1 MENYIKSELV
11 EGICVVFENCEFVY
25 IPSKYLHNL
34 EVKGVSRNKY
44 LSGYDGDL
52 SVRDM
57 TVSNYVNF
65 TVEEYGDTSEILEE
79 SMLFTDK
86 YNPYDGYGRL
96 YRSQDITSIEYIYL
110 DGTKEQMY
118 IDYSDE
124 DALSDPNQYQINKP
138 VISKDIS
145 RGVNIRI
152 ANPENIKKYESVV
165 KGDSEQED
173 YGKLYGFGVESD
185 KEELKEL
192 EGVYL

>member
-11 EGICVVFENCEFVY
+11 EGICVIFENCEFVY
-25 IPSKYLHNL
+25 IPSKYLRNL

-44 LSGYDGDL
+44 LSGHGEDL
-52 SVRDM
+52 KVRDM

-65 TVEEYGDTSEILEE
+65 TVEEYGDTAEILEE

-118 IDYSDE
+118 IDYSE
-124 DALSDPNQYQINKP
+124 EGALSDPNLYQINKP
-138 VISKDIS
+138 VISKYVA
-145 RGVNIRI
+145 RGVNIKI
-152 ANPENIKKYESVV
+152 ASPATLQKYEP
-165 KGDSEQED
+165 
-173 YGKLYGFGVESD
+173 
-185 KEELKEL
+185 
-192 EGVYL
+192 EGEK

>member
-11 EGICVVFENCEFVY
+11 AGICVIFENCEFVY
-25 IPSKYLHNL
+25 IPTKFIHNL
-34 EVKGVSRNKY
+34 EVRGVSRNKY

-79 SMLFTDK
+79 SMLFSDR

-96 YRSQDITSIEYIYL
+96 YRSQDITSIEYIYK

-118 IDYSDE
+118 IDYSE
-124 DALSDPNQYQINKP
+124 EVALSDPNRYQINKP
-138 VISKDIS
+138 VISKDVA
-145 RGVNIRI
+145 RGVNIKI
-152 ANPENIKKYESVV
+152 ASPATLQKYEP
-165 KGDSEQED
+165 
-173 YGKLYGFGVESD
+173 
-185 KEELKEL
+185 
-192 EGVYL
+192 EGEK

>member
-44 LSGYDGDL
+44 LSGYGEDIR
-52 SVRDM
+52 VNDM

-79 SMLFTDK
+79 SMLFSDK

-96 YRSQDITSIEYIYL
+96 YRSQDITSIEYIYK

-118 IDYSDE
+118 IDYSE
-124 DALSDPNQYQINKP
+124 EEALSDPNRYQINKP
-138 VISKDIS
+138 VISKDVA
-145 RGVNIRI
+145 RGVNIKI
-152 ANPENIKKYESVV
+152 ASPATLQKYEP
-165 KGDSEQED
+165 
-173 YGKLYGFGVESD
+173 
-185 KEELKEL
+185 
-192 EGVYL
+192 EGEK